1 MRALSLLIAAVY
13 AALLSRRDSTSLAAS
28 TSTGANLDK
37 VIGVLKEMLAKFNT
51 QMSDDKT
58 NWENYQKMSAEEEAS
73 RKAFI
78 QEQEGVTMSATAQL
92 NANKQQVQTLTG
104 QIADLGS
111 EILSTKSGLA
121 ELQRLRQEEHKG
133 HEEEVAD
140 LSKTIGAI
148 NNAVEVLEGHYAS
161 GLSMEEIKQQVN
173 SALSTLALARS
184 SDPKMTV
191 VTKFL
196 QDPQWLNTDGDSAYS
211 SYKGVAAESG
221 GVIGTLKAIRTT
233 LMENKQGSIE
243 KENES
248 RRQYEVAKESKEADL
263 RRSVE
268 EKGTKENTKD
278 ECDAKIQHFTAVIS
292 QAGSDIK
299 DAKLTIDTLVADLAL
314 FSKEFETRSAMRS
327 SEMMAT
333 QAAYDALQEVTAG
346 AKSSVEGVFLQRAVS
361 SAVPCARCAAAV
373 RRLQKVGARYQDAS
387 LVQVT
392 TALES
397 HLRGTEKD
405 PQAYFDPEAM
415 APVKGLLKQL
425 ISKLEDELAAE
436 KTHHEWCET
445 EKTSAKEAKEE
456 REKNIADLNQEI
468 ASLTTTIAQLGTEV
482 DYCIAELTRVHQET
496 ETAARLRKEEAA
508 AYVKAKSDHDEVI
521 AALDKAITALSRQ
534 YGLVQVRTSSTRAQ
548 QKQSPFSSY
557 QTGSGGSALE
567 MLQDLQSRYSQAR
580 TQLVQG
586 EEKAKVAYTDLIARN
601 EQFRKDVTQTKLA
614 KTTEKRQKTERLGN
628 AKIELGANK
637 KELAEVIQY
646 RADLAPSC
654 DDVRV
659 TFEERKK
666 RREAEIAALKE
677 TLAVLDDPISF

>member
-1 MRALSLLIAAVY
+1 MQSFRY
-13 AALLSRRDSTSLAAS
+13 
-28 TSTGANLDK
+28 G
-37 VIGVLKEMLAKFNT
+37 
-51 QMSDDKT
+51 
-58 NWENYQKMSAEEEAS
+58 
-73 RKAFI
+73 
-78 QEQEGVTMSATAQL
+78 
-92 NANKQQVQTLTG
+92 
-104 QIADLGS
+104 
-111 EILSTKSGLA
+111 
-121 ELQRLRQEEHKG
+121 G
-133 HEEEVAD
+133 H
-140 LSKTIGAI
+140 
-148 NNAVEVLEGHYAS
+148 
-161 GLSMEEIKQQVN
+161 
-173 SALSTLALARS
+173 RS
-184 SDPKMTV
+184 P
-191 VTKFL
+191 
-196 QDPQWLNTDGDSAYS
+196 Y
-211 SYKGVAAESG
+211 
-221 GVIGTLKAIRTT
+221 
-233 LMENKQGSIE
+233 
-243 KENES
+243 
-248 RRQYEVAKESKEADL
+248 L
-263 RRSVE
+263 RRSTE
-268 EKGTKENTKD
+268 EKSTKEGTQD
-278 ECDAKIQHFTAVIS
+278 ECNAKIQHFTAVIS
-292 QAGSDIK
+292 QAATDIS
-299 DAKLTIDTLVADLAL
+299 DAKATLDTLASDLAL
-314 FSKEFETRSAMRS
+314 FSKEFDSRSAMRS

-346 AKSSVEGVFLQRAVS
+346 AKNTVESLLQRAVS
-361 SAVPCARCAAAV
+361 HGVPCERCAAAV
-373 RRLQKVGARYQDAS
+373 QRLQKVGARFQDAS

-392 TALES
+392 AALES
-397 HLRGTEKD
+397 HLSGTEKD

-415 APVKGLLKQL
+415 APVKGLLKKL

-445 EKTSAKEAKEE
+445 EKQSAKDAKEE

-482 DYCIAELTRVHQET
+482 DYCIAELARVHQET

-508 AYVKAKSDHDEVI
+508 AYVKAKADHDEVI

-548 QKQSPFSSY
+548 QKKQSPFSSY

-586 EEKAKVAYTDLIARN
+586 EEKAKVAYTDLVARN

-614 KTTEKRQKTERLGN
+614 KTSEKRQKTERLGN
-628 AKIELGANK
+628 AKIELAANK
-637 KELAEVIQY
+637 KELAEVVQY

>member
-1 MRALSLLIAAVY
+1 MRALSLILATAY
-13 AALLSRRDSTSLAAS
+13 AALLSRRDS

-37 VIGVLKEMLAKFNT
+37 VIGVLKEMLTKFNT
-51 QMSDDKT
+51 EMSEDKE
-58 NWENYQKMSAEEEAS
+58 NWDKYSKMSTDEEAS

-92 NANKQQVQTLTG
+92 NANKQQVQTLTA
-104 QIADLGS
+104 QISDLAS
-111 EILSTKSGLA
+111 EIISTQSGLA
-121 ELQRLRQEEHKG
+121 ELQKLRKEEHKA

-148 NNAVEVLEGHYAS
+148 NKAVEVLEGHYAS
-161 GLSMEEIKQQVN
+161 GLSMEEIKQEVN
-173 SALSTLALARS
+173 SALSTLALTRS

-196 QDPQWLNTDGDSAYS
+196 QDPQWLSTDGDAAYS
-211 SYKGVAAESG
+211 SYKGVAAGSG

-243 KENES
+243 KENDA
-248 RRQYEVAKESKEADL
+248 RRQFDVAKEAKESDL
-263 RRSVE
+263 RRSTE
-268 EKGTKENTKD
+268 EKSTKEGTLD
-278 ECDAKIQHFTAVIS
+278 ECNAKIQHFTAVIS
-292 QAGSDIK
+292 QAASDIN
-299 DAKLTIDTLVADLAL
+299 DAKATIDTLVSDRAL
-314 FSKEFETRSAMRS
+314 FSKEFESRSAMRS

-346 AKSSVEGVFLQRAVS
+346 AKSTVESLFLQRAVS
-361 SAVPCARCAAAV
+361 HGVRCARCAAAV
-373 RRLQKVGARYQDAS
+373 GRLQRVGARYHDAS

-392 TALES
+392 IALES
-397 HLRGTEKD
+397 RLRGTEKD

-445 EKTSAKEAKEE
+445 EKTSAKEAKDE

-468 ASLTTTIAQLGTEV
+468 ASLTTTITQLGTEIQ
-482 DYCIAELTRVHQET
+482 YCISELARVVQET
-496 ETAARLRKEEAA
+496 STATQLRKEEAA
-508 AYVKAKSDHDEVI
+508 AYVKAKGDHDEVI

-534 YGLVQVRTSSTRAQ
+534 YGLVQVHAHSTRVKQ
-548 QKQSPFSSY
+548 TKQSPFASY

-586 EEKAKVAYTDLIARN
+586 EEKAKVAFADLLARN

-614 KTTEKRQKTERLGN
+614 KTSEKRQKTERLGN
-628 AKIELGANK
+628 AKIELGANQ
-637 KELAEVIQY
+637 KELAEVVQY

-666 RREAEIAALKE
+666 RREAEVAALKE
-677 TLAVLDDPISF
+677 TLAVLDDTISG

>member
-1 MRALSLLIAAVY
+1 MSE
-13 AALLSRRDSTSLAAS
+13 
-28 TSTGANLDK
+28 DK
-37 VIGVLKEMLAKFNT
+37 E
-51 QMSDDKT
+51 
-58 NWENYQKMSAEEEAS
+58 NWDNYSKMSEEEEAS

-104 QIADLGS
+104 QIADLNS
-111 EILSTKSGLA
+111 EILATKSGIS
-121 ELQRLRQEEHKG
+121 ELQTLRVEEHKA

-148 NNAVEVLEGHYAS
+148 NKAVEVLEGHYAS
-161 GLSMEEIKQQVN
+161 GLSMDEIKQEVN

-196 QDPQWLNTDGDSAYS
+196 QDPQWLNTDGDAAYS

-221 GVIGTLKAIRTT
+221 GVMGTLKAIRTT
-233 LMENKQGSIE
+233 LQENKQGSIE
-243 KENES
+243 KENDA
-248 RRQYEVAKESKEADL
+248 RRQYEVAKEAKESDL
-263 RRSVE
+263 RRSTE
-268 EKGTKENTKD
+268 EKSTKEGTLD
-278 ECDAKIQHFTAVIS
+278 ECNAKIQHFTAVIS
-292 QAGSDIK
+292 QAASDIT
-299 DAKLTIDTLVADLAL
+299 DAKATIDTLVSDRAL
-314 FSKEFETRSAMRS
+314 FSKEFESRSAMRS

-346 AKSSVEGVFLQRAVS
+346 AKNTVEGVFLQRSVS
-361 SAVPCARCAAAV
+361 HGVPCKGCAAAV
-373 RRLQKVGARYQDAS
+373 RRLQSVGERFHDAS

-397 HLRGTEKD
+397 HLRGTEKQ
-405 PQAYFDPEAM
+405 PNAYFDPEAM
-415 APVKGLLKQL
+415 APVKGLLKKL

-445 EKTSAKEAKEE
+445 EKQSAKEAKEE

-482 DYCIAELTRVHQET
+482 DYCIAELARVHQET

-508 AYVKAKSDHDEVI
+508 AYVKAKQDHDEVI

-534 YGLVQVRTSSTRAQ
+534 YGLVQVSTRSTRAQ
-548 QKQSPFSSY
+548 HKKQSPFQSYGSS
-557 QTGSGGSALE
+557 GGGSALE

-586 EEKAKVAYTDLIARN
+586 EEKAKVAYTDLVERN

-628 AKIELGANK
+628 AKIELGANQR
-637 KELAEVIQY
+637 ELAEVVQY

-677 TLAVLDDPISF
+677 TLAVLDDSLSG